1 MALAKSLKPA
11 LRVVAQAAPA
21 RSQAPSLFGQR
32 MAAEPAP
39 QAREPVPARPKPV
52 LAPVPRG
59 NLRQYLFQLDATA
72 RDATTSQT
80 RGLLTDVTGAE
91 VEHLAQAVA
100 RLRVRYLATALDVGN
115 AARGLPTAAEAA
127 QLRQARETY
136 EELNAAFAAIRGAI
150 ENGDV
155 ALQGGPGGKD

>member
-1 MALAKSLKPA
+1 
-11 LRVVAQAAPA
+11 
-21 RSQAPSLFGQR
+21 
-32 MAAEPAP
+32 
-39 QAREPVPARPKPV
+39 

-115 AARGLPTAAEAA
+115 AARGLPTASEAA

-155 ALQGGPGGKD
+155 ALQDGPGGKD